1 MTAVLLLG
9 HAFLGLIALLGRETR
24 DETRT
29 QLVQI
34 LSGAGVLLGVILFFA
49 PGSGDIWRTTL
60 VEPDRAHL
68 IGVAVACAWLV
79 LLVVERI
86 SGEGAW
92 DAAVLI
98 GAASSALALFGL
110 NRWAV
115 PAILFWGV
123 LALALAALASR
134 ARRPGATRLGLAAG
148 SALLAAGVV
157 VHIFLNDQTWEWPRG
172 SGGPALWL
180 LLGAAVLLSGAIP
193 ATGGWGL
200 FGSRSS
206 AAVLPLLTGG
216 SFLLLASQRS
226 DAPVAAVLVLAL
238 SLGCA
243 VVTIAR
249 KAVDIRFLG
258 SWVVALMLSLAL
270 LDPGGDVAARAG
282 FAAVIAVTTLVL
294 WPLSLGRAQIERG
307 IVIAFVA
314 ITAGYNAIVGAAEVA
329 FEQATATNDL
339 LASAPWAAFSALL
352 PAALAA
358 GVALGA
364 RLGRHAEHEAY
375 TVPGVLATWGLFLAA
390 VAWGVVPEDG
400 GAAGVWLY
408 VIAAAAGVGA
418 ARLSRMREAVVPEEV
433 VVPEGP
439 PQHDVMFDPW
449 SLGRHQDALA
459 LRAAVFLGAAVAIEI
474 LVISYQGL
482 RVGFL

>member
-1 MTAVLLLG
+1 MAAALFLG
-9 HAFLGLIALLGRETR
+9 HAFLGLVALIGRETR
-24 DETRT
+24 DETRS
-29 QLVQI
+29 QLLQI
-34 LSGAGVLLGVILFFA
+34 VSGAGIVLGAVVFFA
-49 PGSGDIWRTTL
+49 PGSDEIWRTTL
-60 VEPDRAHL
+60 MAPDRAHL
-68 IGVAVACAWLV
+68 VGVATACAWLI
-79 LLVVERI
+79 LLVLERI

-98 GAASSALALFGL
+98 GTGSSSLALFGM

-115 PAILFWGV
+115 PALLFWGV
-123 LALALAALASR
+123 TALALGALASR
-134 ARRPGATRLGLAAG
+134 ARRPGATRFGLAAG
-148 SALLAAGVV
+148 SAALVAGIVG
-157 VHIFLNDQTWEWPRG
+157 HAWSEDAWSWPREPEG
-172 SGGPALWL
+172 ASLWL
-180 LLGAAVLLSGAIP
+180 LLTAAVLLSGAIP
-193 ATGGWGL
+193 GTGGWGM

-206 AAVLPLLTGG
+206 AAVLPLLTGS

-226 DAPVAAVLVLAL
+226 DAPVVAVVVLLL

-243 VVTIAR
+243 VTTIVR
-249 KAVDIRFLG
+249 NAVDIRFLG

-270 LDPGGDVAARAG
+270 LAPGGDIAARAG
-282 FAAVIAVTTLVL
+282 FAAVIALTTLVL

-314 ITAGYNAIVGAAEVA
+314 ITAGYNAIAGAATVA
-329 FEQATATNDL
+329 FEQATATEDV

-375 TVPGVLATWGLFLAA
+375 TVPGVLATWALFLAA

-400 GAAGVWLY
+400 GTAGVWLY
-408 VIAAAAGVGA
+408 VVAVAAGVGA
-418 ARLSRMREAVVPEEV
+418 ARVSRMREAVVPETV

-449 SLGRHQDALA
+449 SLGRQQDALA
-459 LRAAVFLGAAVAIEI
+459 VRGAIAVGAIIAVAI
-474 LVISYQGL
+474 LVITYQGL
-482 RVGFL
+482 KVGFL